1 MATVGSGPGRAGTLR
16 DRIRGVRGSLR
27 LQGVPRRPAE
37 LFPSLVALG
46 QLRALGWQDSL
57 RTGRP
62 LGADGRPRPWL
73 PYAAVTVLEGLVGP
87 GTRVFEYG
95 SGHSTVWFAARSRHV
110 HTVEHNPDWF
120 RRTLDMLGPDAGADV
135 RLVPTAG
142 DRFDAP
148 PGDAYVEAPT
158 TADGDRCYDV
168 VVIDG
173 MARRACAAAVHLVLA
188 PGGVVVLDDAQRTAF
203 QPAREAL
210 QAAGLTELAVSGP
223 KPTSTATSTTS
234 FFVRGRG

>member
-1 MATVGSGPGRAGTLR
+1 MATVGSRPGRAGELR
-16 DRIRGVRGSLR
+16 ARLRGVRGSLR

-37 LFPSLVALG
+37 VFPSLVALG
-46 QLRALGWQDSL
+46 QLRALGWQESL

-62 LGADGRPRPWL
+62 VGADGRPRPWM
-73 PYAAVTVLEGLVGP
+73 PYAAVTVLAGLVGP
-87 GTRVFEYG
+87 ETRVFEYG
-95 SGHSTVWFAARSRHV
+95 SGHSTVWLAARSHHV
-110 HTVEHNPDWF
+110 HTVEHDPDWF
-120 RRTLDMLGPDAGADV
+120 RRTLDMLGPDAAGADV

-158 TADGDRCYDV
+158 TAGGDRCYDV

-173 MARRACAAAVHLVLA
+173 MARRACAAAVGQVLA
-188 PGGVVVLDDAQRTAF
+188 PGGVVVLDDTQRSAY

-210 QAAGLTELAVSGP
+210 RAAGLTELAVSGP
-223 KPTSTATSTTS
+223 KPTTTATTTTS
-234 FFVRGRG
+234 FFVRGR